1 MTGLEEEAG
10 MTDVTE
16 SEGRAV
22 GFTEGNRYNY
32 TYHNPL
38 IQVLTADQ
46 TGVFC
51 VWNVIIEH

>member
-10 MTDVTE
+10 RTDVTE
-16 SEGRAV
+16 SEGRGG
-22 GFTEGNRYNY
+22 GFTEGNRYN
-32 TYHNPL
+32 YHNPL